1 MRIVHVSSEN
11 SWRGGEQ
18 QLIYLHEELLKDK
31 IDSLIICAKYSP
43 VHNYCLE
50 KNLPYVAIT
59 FRSPY
64 NIKTVLNYIKAV
76 KRFSPYLIHLH
87 SSKSHTLA
95 IIASFFGLK
104 IPLVLSRRVDFP
116 IKRNKFSKYKYNHPL
131 IKKIICVSDE
141 IKKITSPDIKN
152 KNKLITIYSG
162 VDLRKYTKTK
172 NSNFLRDRYKLKENN
187 ILIGNTSALAD
198 HKDYFTFVDTAEIIS
213 KKQKEVVFFIIGDG
227 PLREDI
233 EEYIELK
240 NLKNIILTG
249 FIIEIIEALSSLDIF
264 LFTSKTEGLGTSVLD
279 ALGCGVPVVATKAG
293 GVPEMIESNKN
304 GLLTN
309 IQAPE
314 ELAKSIELLIKEED
328 LRNRFKEEGKKT
340 IQNFSKEK
348 TASETSKIYKE
359 LTDAN

>member
-1 MRIVHVSSEN
+1 MRILHVSSEN

-18 QLIYLHEELLKDK
+18 QIIYLHEELLKVK
-31 IDSLIICAKYSP
+31 IDSLIVCAKNSP
-43 VHNYCLE
+43 VHDYCLE
-50 KNLPYVAIT
+50 KNLPYFDIT

-76 KRFSPYLIHLH
+76 KRFSPDLIHLH
-87 SSKSHTLA
+87 TSKSHTLA
-95 IIASFFGLK
+95 IISSFFELK

-131 IKKIICVSDE
+131 IKKIICVSEE
-141 IKKITSPDIKN
+141 IKRITSPDIKN
-152 KNKLITIYSG
+152 KDKLITIHSG
-162 VDLRKYTKTK
+162 VDLGKYTKVK
-172 NSNFLRDRYKLKENN
+172 KHNFLRNRFDLKENN

-198 HKDYFTFVDTAEIIS
+198 HKDYFTFVDAAEIIS

-233 EEYIELK
+233 KEYIESK

-279 ALGCGVPVVATKAG
+279 ALGCGIPIVATRAG
-293 GVPEMIESNKN
+293 GVPEMIENNKN

-309 IQAPE
+309 VQDPE
-314 ELAKSIELLIKEED
+314 ELAKSIELLIKDED

-340 IQNFSKEK
+340 ILNFSKEK
-348 TASETSKIYKE
+348 TAAETIKVYEEITYEK
-359 LTDAN
+359 